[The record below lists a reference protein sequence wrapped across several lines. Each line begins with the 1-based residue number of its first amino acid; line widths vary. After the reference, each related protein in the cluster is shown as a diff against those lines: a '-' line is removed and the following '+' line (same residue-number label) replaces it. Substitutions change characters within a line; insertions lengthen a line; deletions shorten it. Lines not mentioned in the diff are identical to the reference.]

1 MLLVSRLVHFLA
13 SSNPDFASA
22 TSGETTAR
30 SDDFLPLNPTIG
42 KPSNTES
49 FSETKTSSSHET
61 GMPIVPLNP
70 DVATMSGGTTNT
82 SSNSH
87 TGNTE
92 KQGVTDG
99 IWKPTALDEIKP
111 SAAPGAGP
119 PAPEYTPATP
129 ETTQGS
135 SAPSKEPLGREVDTP
150 THTSTSDTA
159 KGLSTSDTS
168 KEHTTTDTD
177 TTSEKPKEGS
187 SLDNKHPVH
196 DKHSVSEPIDSII
209 HPTPAAEHSVPD
221 EEAEDPHSKMQ
232 SHTVRNTD
240 ASKHSADNDE
250 SKSKS
255 ATES

>member
-1 MLLVSRLVHFLA
+1 VRNNTLA
-13 SSNPDFASA
+13 NPDPDCSIA
-22 TSGETTAR
+22 TSGETTAK

-49 FSETKTSSSHET
+49 FTETKTGGSHET

-70 DVATMSGGTTNT
+70 DVATMSSGTTNT
-82 SSNSH
+82 SSTSH

-92 KQGVTDG
+92 KQGITDS

-111 SAAPGAGP
+111 SGAPGAGP

-129 ETTQGS
+129 ETNQGS
-135 SAPSKEPLGREVDTP
+135 SALNKGRELDTP
-150 THTSTSDTA
+150 KHTSTSDTS
-159 KGLSTSDTS
+159 KDISTSDTP
-168 KEHTTTDTD
+168 KDHTTTDTD

-187 SLDNKHPVH
+187 SLENKHPIH

-221 EEAEDPHSKMQ
+221 AEAEDPHSKMQ

-250 SKSKS
+250 SKSKLE
-255 ATES
+255 TRGTH